1 MPQSALLKA
10 LEEIP
15 ERQRS
20 ASLSCV
26 LHLGSSF
33 LPGSSRQIP
42 SLSVLERPERAG
54 WWLCSVG
61 WCRRQRAVIPS
72 CMMLPEHPTSD
83 FWDKRRG
90 RTGRGST
97 AATEPA
103 SPSSRGSF
111 QPQLREGITLLNC
124 RNSLLPNTCRFRGH
138 VFSLFIL

>member
-10 LEEIP
+10 LEGIP

-26 LHLGSSF
+26 LHLGPSF
-33 LPGSSRQIP
+33 LPGSSTQTP
-42 SLSVLERPERAG
+42 SLSVLERPEWA
-54 WWLCSVG
+54 LCSVG
-61 WCRRQRAVIPS
+61 RCRRLRAVIPS
-72 CMMLPEHPTSD
+72 WMMLPVHPTSD

-97 AATEPA
+97 AETEPA

-111 QPQLREGITLLNC
+111 QPQLWEGITLLDC